1 MSTTEIRKSFQRD
14 GFVVIP
20 QAIDSAQLSK
30 LREAAAEAEGLA
42 RAGGWPHIRTVG
54 KQFPPWPS
62 KPNYEQG
69 GIWGVQSLLHP
80 DMPGRDEFARL
91 YFSET
96 ILSPAREL
104 MGGNNDGDGAD
115 SKCSDDDLVLE
126 LLNMLVR
133 PGKAFEL
140 RWHRDDIGPD
150 ATDEEELARLSE
162 PAWHAQW
169 NLALLDD
176 DSLILV
182 PGSHARARTAQER
195 AAGPYQTGLE
205 GEVRVR
211 LQAGDVA
218 FYNNNIFHRGCYD
231 PSKERLTIHGSVGHV
246 RGGQLRARN
255 VLQHGITWI
264 DRCNFKDALGS
275 DERALGR
282 ADAMR
287 ERLIYLGRE
296 SGDVGYSLSG

>member
-1 MSTTEIRKSFQRD
+1 MTPTTTGLRESLERD

-20 QAIDSAQLSK
+20 QALGSEQLAK
-30 LREAAAEAEGLA
+30 LREAAADVERLA

-62 KPNYEQG
+62 KPNDEEG

-96 ILSPAREL
+96 ILGPAREL
-104 MGGNNDGDGAD
+104 MGDDSGDRG
-115 SKCSDDDLVLE
+115 CREEDLVME

-150 ATDEEELARLSE
+150 ATDDEELRRLSE

-169 NLALLDD
+169 NLALWDD

-182 PGSHARARTAQER
+182 PGSHARARTTQER
-195 AAGPYQTGLE
+195 SAGPYETGLE
-205 GEVRVR
+205 GEMRVR
-211 LQAGDVA
+211 LRAGDVA
-218 FYNNNIFHRGCYD
+218 FYNNNIFHRGAYD
-231 PSKERLTIHGSVGHV
+231 PTKKRLTIHGSVGHV

-255 VLQHGITWI
+255 VLQHDVTWI
-264 DRCNFKDALGS
+264 DRCSFKDALGS
-275 DERALGR
+275 DQRTLDRAE
-282 ADAMR
+282 AMR
-287 ERLIYLGRE
+287 ERLIRLGRE

>member
-1 MSTTEIRKSFQRD
+1 MAPTTGLRESLERD

-20 QAIDSAQLSK
+20 QALGSEQLAK
-30 LREAAAEAEGLA
+30 LREAASEVERLA

-62 KPNYEQG
+62 KPNDEEG

-80 DMPGRDEFARL
+80 DMPGRDEFVRL

-96 ILSPAREL
+96 ILGPAREL
-104 MGGNNDGDGAD
+104 MGESGGQG
-115 SKCSDDDLVLE
+115 CSDEDLVME

-150 ATDEEELARLSE
+150 ATDEEELWRLSE

-169 NLALLDD
+169 NLALWDD

-182 PGSHARARTAQER
+182 PGSHARARTPRER
-195 AAGPYQTGLE
+195 SVGPYETGLE
-205 GEVRVR
+205 GEMRVR
-211 LQAGDVA
+211 LRAGDVA
-218 FYNNNIFHRGCYD
+218 FYNNNIFHRGAYD
-231 PSKERLTIHGSVGHV
+231 PTKERLTIHGSVGHV

-255 VLQHGITWI
+255 VLQHGVTWI
-264 DRCNFKDALGS
+264 DRCHFKDVLGP
-275 DERALGR
+275 DQRVLDRAE
-282 ADAMR
+282 AMR
-287 ERLIYLGRE
+287 ERLIRLGRE